1 MSTLLLILA
10 AANLLVLAYFVAFNV
25 FQTVL
30 ITSAGLSLGRHHRTT
45 WCDDPRRLLGSEVA
59 PPISVLA
66 PAHNEAATIVESV
79 RALLALRYP
88 RMEIVV
94 VNDGSTDETLA
105 RLADAFALAPVEPVF
120 RRRLDTAPIRGLY
133 RSRLHPR
140 LVVVDKD
147 NGGKADALNAA
158 LNVITGELAC
168 ALDADTLVESDAL
181 LRMVR
186 PFLRD
191 PRVVAVGGTIR
202 VVNGSEVSHGRVL
215 ERRVPRQILPG
226 IQTVEYLRAFLF
238 GRLGWNRL
246 GGNLIISGA
255 FGLFDREAVLLAG
268 GYEAATVG
276 EDMELIAK
284 IRRRGVEAGVPSRVE
299 FLPDPIAW
307 TEVPSSLRVLAG
319 QRDRWHRGLADALW
333 RHRRMMGNPRYG
345 VLGTFVAPTFLLLEL
360 LAPVVE
366 LLGLVA
372 VGVALALGAVDGS
385 FALLLLLVAYGW
397 GLLLSLLA
405 IALEEFSFERVGSPR
420 DRLRLILWAVI
431 EPFGYRQLTVY
442 WRLRGLSRW
451 LRGRTD
457 WGTMHREGFVLA
469 PTTTTTT

>member
-1 MSTLLLILA
+1 MTTILLLLGL
-10 AANLLVLAYFVAFNV
+10 ANLLVLVYFVAVNL

-30 ITSAGLSLGRHHRTT
+30 ISSAGASLGRHHRTS

-66 PAHNEAATIVESV
+66 PAHNEATTIVESV

-94 VNDGSTDETLA
+94 VNDGSTDDTLA
-105 RLADAFALAPVEPVF
+105 RLADAFALAPVYPVF
-120 RRRLDTAPIRGLY
+120 RRRLETAPIRGLY

-158 LNVITGELAC
+158 LNVITGDLAC

-186 PFLRD
+186 PFIRD

-202 VVNGSEVSHGRVL
+202 VVNGSDVSHGRVVR
-215 ERRVPRQILPG
+215 RRVPRRALAG
-226 IQTVEYLRAFLF
+226 IQSVEYLRAFLF
-238 GRLGWNRL
+238 GRLDWNRL

-268 GYEAATVG
+268 GYEAETVG
-276 EDMELIAK
+276 EDMELITK
-284 IRRRGVEAGVPSRVE
+284 IRRLAAEADIPGRVE

-307 TEVPSSLRVLAG
+307 TEVPSTLRVLGA

-333 RHRRMMGNPRYG
+333 RHRTMIGNPRYG
-345 VLGTFVAPTFLLLEL
+345 VLGTFVAPVFVLLEL
-360 LAPVVE
+360 LAPVIE
-366 LLGLVA
+366 LFGLIA
-372 VGVALALGAVDGS
+372 VVVALAFGAVDLQ
-385 FALLLLLVAYGW
+385 FAGLLLVAAYGW
-397 GLLLSLLA
+397 GLLLSL
-405 IALEEFSFERVGSPR
+405 
-420 DRLRLILWAVI
+420 
-431 EPFGYRQLTVY
+431 
-442 WRLRGLSRW
+442 WRSRW
-451 LRGRTD
+451 RSSASSGSA
-457 WGTMHREGFVLA
+457 A
-469 PTTTTTT
+469 PSTACC